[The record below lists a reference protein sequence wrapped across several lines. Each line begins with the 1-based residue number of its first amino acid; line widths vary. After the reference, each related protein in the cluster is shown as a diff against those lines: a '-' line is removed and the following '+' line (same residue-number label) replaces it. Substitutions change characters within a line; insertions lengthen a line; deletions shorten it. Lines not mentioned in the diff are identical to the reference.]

1 MEELSEK
8 MTIERRNRMTIMRTT
23 TFIFSIFI
31 VGMVEMM
38 VAGIMNLMSND
49 LNVSEPIVGQLVTL
63 YAITFAIAGPILV
76 KLTNKFAARPLLL
89 ITLLIFIIGNLIIA
103 IAPNFSVLVIGRILS
118 SAAASLIVVKTLALT
133 ALLTSPQNRGK
144 MIGIVY
150 SGFSGANVLG
160 VPIGTII
167 GDWVG
172 WRFTFVFI
180 VVISV
185 IVGILMYI
193 YIPVSK
199 HNEDVTQATSS
210 NHHQTQSRILSLSEI
225 TKYLCITFLLL
236 VANSVTFIYI
246 NPLMLSNGHT
256 LSFVSIVLLINGIAG
271 VMGTSMGG
279 FLSDK
284 LTSKYWLTIATTIFI
299 VMMLLL
305 NLVLPG
311 TILLLFTIFIWNV
324 MQWSTNPAVQ
334 SGVIEHVDGDT
345 SQVMSWN
352 MSSLNAGIGIGGIV
366 GGLVV
371 SKISIHAT
379 TYVTAIIAFLA
390 LIIIISLK
398 PRAKYANKVV
408 NND

>member
-1 MEELSEK
+1 
-8 MTIERRNRMTIMRTT
+8 MTIMRTT

-49 LNVSEPIVGQLVTL
+49 LNVSEAVVGQLVTL

-76 KLTNKFAARPLLL
+76 KLTNKFNARPLLL
-89 ITLLIFIIGNLIIA
+89 ITLFVFIIGNLTIA
-103 IAPNFSVLVIGRILS
+103 VAPNFSILVIGRILS

-167 GDWVG
+167 GDWIG

-180 VVISV
+180 VAISV

-199 HNEDVTQATSS
+199 ESKATTQTASS
-210 NHHQTQSRILSLSEI
+210 NNQTQSRVLRPLEI
-225 TKYLCITFLLL
+225 GKYLCITFLLL

-284 LTSKYWLTIATTIFI
+284 LTSKYWLTIATIIFI
-299 VMMLLL
+299 AMMLVL

-311 TILLLFTIFIWNV
+311 TMLLLLTIFIWNV

-334 SGVIEHVDGDT
+334 SGVIEHVAGDT

-371 SKISIHAT
+371 SKMSVHAT
-379 TYVTAIIAFLA
+379 TYVTAIIAFVA
-390 LIIIISLK
+390 LVIIISLK
-398 PRAKYANKVV
+398 PRAKYV
-408 NND
+408 NESVNHN

>member
-1 MEELSEK
+1 
-8 MTIERRNRMTIMRTT
+8 MTIMRTT

-49 LNVSEPIVGQLVTL
+49 LNVSEAVVGQLVTL

-76 KLTNKFAARPLLL
+76 KLTNKFNARPLLL
-89 ITLLIFIIGNLIIA
+89 ITLFVFIIGNLIIA
-103 IAPNFSVLVIGRILS
+103 VAPNFTILVIGRILS

-167 GDWVG
+167 GDWIG

-180 VVISV
+180 VAISV

-199 HNEDVTQATSS
+199 ESKATTQTAPS
-210 NHHQTQSRILSLSEI
+210 NNQTQSRVLRPLEI
-225 TKYLCITFLLL
+225 GKYLCITFLLL

-284 LTSKYWLTIATTIFI
+284 LTSKYWLTIATIIFI
-299 VMMLLL
+299 AMMLVL
-305 NLVLPG
+305 NLVLPE
-311 TILLLFTIFIWNV
+311 TILLLLTIFIWNV

-334 SGVIEHVDGDT
+334 SGVIEHVAGDT

-371 SKISIHAT
+371 SKMSVHAT
-379 TYVTAIIAFLA
+379 TYVTAIIAFVA
-390 LIIIISLK
+390 LVIIISLK
-398 PRAKYANKVV
+398 PRAKYANESV
-408 NND
+408 NHN

>member
-1 MEELSEK
+1 
-8 MTIERRNRMTIMRTT
+8 MTIMRTT

-49 LNVSEPIVGQLVTL
+49 LNVSEPVVGQLVTL

-76 KLTNKFAARPLLL
+76 KLTNKFNARPLLL
-89 ITLLIFIIGNLIIA
+89 ITLFVFIIGNLIIA
-103 IAPNFSVLVIGRILS
+103 VAPNFTILVIGRILS
-118 SAAASLIVVKTLALT
+118 SAAASLIVVKTLGLT

-167 GDWVG
+167 GDWIG

-199 HNEDVTQATSS
+199 ENKATTQTSS
-210 NHHQTQSRILSLSEI
+210 SNNQTVSRVLRPFEI
-225 TKYLCITFLLL
+225 GKYLCITFLLL

-299 VMMLLL
+299 AMMLLL

-311 TILLLFTIFIWNV
+311 TILLLLTIFIWNV

-334 SGVIEHVDGDT
+334 SGVIEHVAGDT

-371 SKISIHAT
+371 SKMSVHAT
-379 TYVTAIIAFLA
+379 TYVTAIIAFVA
-390 LIIIISLK
+390 LIIVISLK
-398 PRAKYANKVV
+398 PRAKYANESV
-408 NND
+408 NNN